1 VSLVAASKARG
12 VAYVLVGFLA
22 VSAFVATRELAP
34 RGLPVGI
41 IVVGLLVGG
50 LNGLVAMGLVLV
62 YRAGSYINFAQ
73 GGIGAAGALV
83 TAKLITIEHV
93 PYVLA
98 AAAGLAVAA
107 AAALLAERAVIRRLF
122 TAPRLIVTVATIGA
136 AQFFGGVQGLIEAS
150 WKDPLH
156 VAPRLA
162 VPWGVELHV
171 GNVTL
176 RGEHILALIAV
187 PVVAA
192 ALTYF
197 LNRTSFGTA
206 VQAAAENPE
215 RARLLGIDVR
225 RMSTIVW
232 LVAGLLA
239 GMTAILEAPIVGFT
253 FGAGAGPG
261 LLLRALAPAVIAR
274 LASLPIAFGAA
285 LGLGVVEQAI
295 VWNTDTAGP
304 VDAVLLGVIL
314 VAQLARKLQRGRAAD
329 AEERTFAASSVIRAF
344 PRELSSLRWLVTT
357 RRLGVLVLLAIP
369 AALPLVVSVSTANL
383 LVVLLVYVLA
393 AASLTVVT
401 GYAGQVSFGQWALV
415 GASALFGGWLMT
427 VHELPVIP
435 ALTTTL
441 VAGVVVSLLVALP
454 ALRVRGLLLGVTT
467 LALAVA
473 CSSYLFTLAPFRAG
487 TLISRGSLGPIDL
500 DNEHSFYYVA
510 LAATLAALLLVRG
523 YRTSRWGRLAV
534 AVRDNDRAAASYGVE
549 PVAAKL
555 VAFAL
560 SGLLASLAGFLY
572 MLAEQA
578 VSPGSFPVE
587 TSLLLFGACII
598 GGVGSITGAV
608 LAALYLRGV
617 QFFVPSLQLLTT
629 SFGLVLVLVALP
641 SGLGGLVFRVRDA
654 LLRKVA
660 LRADVHVPSL
670 VADSRRPVD
679 ASLVPATAGSA

>member
-1 VSLVAASKARG
+1 MNRRYAALLALG
-12 VAYVLVGFLA
+12 AVLAIV
-22 VSAFVATRELAP
+22 AFVATRQLAP
-34 RGLPVGI
+34 RGLPGGI

-73 GGIGAAGALV
+73 GSIGAAGALV

-98 AAAGLAVAA
+98 VLAGLAVAA
-107 AAALLAERAVIRRLF
+107 FAALLAERAIIRRLF

-136 AQFFGGVQGLIEAS
+136 AQFFGGVLGLIENS
-150 WKDPLH
+150 WRDPLH
-156 VAPRLA
+156 VAPRLS
-162 VPWGVELHV
+162 VPWNVHIDV

-176 RGEHILALIAV
+176 RGEHVVAMIAV
-187 PVVAA
+187 PVVAI

-197 LNRTSFGTA
+197 LNRTAFGSA
-206 VQAAAENPE
+206 VQAAAENAE

-239 GMTAILEAPIVGFT
+239 GMTAILEAPIVGFS

-274 LASLPIAFGAA
+274 LASLPVAFAAA

-304 VDAVLLGVIL
+304 VDAMLLGVVLLALL
-314 VAQLARKLQRGRAAD
+314 VRKTKRGRAAD
-329 AEERTFAASSVIRAF
+329 AEERTFAASSVVRSF
-344 PRELSSLRWLVTT
+344 PRELTGLRWLTVG
-357 RRLGVLVLLAIP
+357 RRLGLLALLAIP
-369 AALPLVVSVSTANL
+369 ALLPLVVSVSTANL

-393 AASLTVVT
+393 ASSLTVIT

-427 VHELPVIP
+427 VHQLPVLP

-441 VAGVVVSLLVALP
+441 LAGVLLSLVVALP

-473 CSSYLFTLAPFRAG
+473 CSSYLFTLAPFRTG
-487 TLISRGSLGPIDL
+487 TLVSRGSIGPLNL
-500 DNEHSFYYVA
+500 DDEHTLYYVA
-510 LAATLAALLLVRG
+510 LVLTLAALLLIRG
-523 YRTSRWGRLAV
+523 YRTSRWGRLAI

-549 PVAAKL
+549 PLATKL
-555 VAFAL
+555 IAFAL

-598 GGVGSITGAV
+598 GGVGSITGAI
-608 LAALYLRGV
+608 LAALYLRGI

-629 SFGLVLVLVALP
+629 SFGLVLVLAALP
-641 SGLGGLVFRVRDA
+641 SGLGGLLFRLRDA
-654 LLRKVA
+654 ALRRIAV
-660 LRADVHVPSL
+660 RADVHVPSL
-670 VADSRRPVD
+670 VADSRRTAD
-679 ASLVPATAGSA
+679 ALLVTAAVGS

>member
-1 VSLVAASKARG
+1 VTRARWILTGAA
-12 VAYVLVGFLA
+12 VLLA
-22 VSAFVATRELAP
+22 VTAFVATREFAP
-34 RGLPVGI
+34 RGLPTGI
-41 IVVGLLVGG
+41 IIVGLLVGG

-62 YRAGSYINFAQ
+62 YRAGSYVNFAQ

-93 PYVLA
+93 PYVIA
-98 AAAGLAVAA
+98 ALAGLAVAA
-107 AAALLAERAVIRRLF
+107 LAALLAERAIIRRLF

-136 AQFFGGVQGLIEAS
+136 AEFFGGLTGIIETS
-150 WKDPLH
+150 WKDSLH
-156 VAPRLA
+156 VAPRLV
-162 VPWGVELHV
+162 VPWDVSVVV
-171 GNVTL
+171 GDVTL
-176 RGEHILALIAV
+176 RGEHMLALIAI
-187 PVVAA
+187 PVVAVT
-192 ALTYF
+192 LTYF
-197 LNRTSFGTA
+197 LNRTDFGTA
-206 VQAAAENPE
+206 VQAAAENAD

-239 GMTAILEAPIVGFT
+239 GMTAILEAPIVGFS

-274 LASLPIAFGAA
+274 LASLPVAFAAA

-304 VDAVLLGVIL
+304 VDAVLLGVVL
-314 VAQLARKLQRGRAAD
+314 VALLGRKVTRGRASD
-329 AEERTFAASSVIRAF
+329 AEERTFAASSVIRGF
-344 PRELSSLRWLVTT
+344 PRELTPVRWLVVT
-357 RRLGVLVLLAIP
+357 RRGGQLALLAIP
-369 AALPLVVSVSTANL
+369 VLLPLVVSVSTANL

-427 VHELPVIP
+427 VQKLPVLP

-441 VAGVVVSLLVALP
+441 VAGVALSLVVALP

-473 CSSYLFTLAPFRAG
+473 CSSYLFSLTPFRTA
-487 TLISRGSLGPIDL
+487 TLIERGTLGPIDL

-510 LAATLAALLLVRG
+510 LTLTAAALLLVRG

-549 PVAAKL
+549 PVTAKL
-555 VAFAL
+555 VAFAV
-560 SGLLASLAGFLY
+560 SGLLASLAGFVY

-598 GGVGSITGAV
+598 GGVGSLTGAI
-608 LAALYLRGV
+608 LAALYMRGI

-641 SGLGGLVFRVRDA
+641 SGLGGLLFRVRDA
-654 LLRKVA
+654 ALRRIA

-670 VADSRRPVD
+670 VADSRRTSD
-679 ASLVPATAGSA
+679 ATLIPVPAATS

>member
-1 VSLVAASKARG
+1 VTRGRAALLGLGLVLMLSG
-12 VAYVLVGFLA
+12 LL
-22 VSAFVATRELAP
+22 ATRELAP
-34 RGLPVGI
+34 RGLPGGI
-41 IVVGLLVGG
+41 VVVGLLVGG

-73 GGIGAAGALV
+73 GSIGAAGALV

-98 AAAGLAVAA
+98 VLAGLAVAA
-107 AAALLAERAVIRRLF
+107 LAALLAERVVIRRLF
-122 TAPRLIVTVATIGA
+122 TAPRLIVTVATIGV
-136 AQFFGGVQGLIEAS
+136 AQFFGGVLGLIETN
-150 WKDPLH
+150 WRDPLH
-156 VAPRLA
+156 VAPRLS
-162 VPWGVELHV
+162 VPWDIHLNV
-171 GNVTL
+171 GDVTL
-176 RGEHILALIAV
+176 RAEHVVAMVAV
-187 PVVAA
+187 PVVAVS
-192 ALTYF
+192 LTWF
-197 LNRTSFGTA
+197 LNRTAFGSA
-206 VQAAAENPE
+206 VQAAAENSE

-239 GMTAILEAPIVGFT
+239 GVTAILEAPIVGFS

-274 LASLPIAFGAA
+274 LASLPVAFVAA

-304 VDAVLLGVIL
+304 VDAMLLGVVL
-314 VAQLARKLQRGRAAD
+314 VALLVRKGNRGRAGD
-329 AEERTFAASSVIRAF
+329 AEERTFAASSVVRSF
-344 PRELSSLRWLVTT
+344 PRELVPLRWLTLG
-357 RRLGVLVLLAIP
+357 RRAGLAGLLAVP
-369 AALPLVVSVSTANL
+369 LLLPFVVSVSTANL
-383 LVVLLVYVLA
+383 LVVLFVYVLA
-393 AASLTVVT
+393 AASLTVIT

-427 VHELPVIP
+427 VHHLPVVP

-441 VAGVVVSLLVALP
+441 LAGVVLSLVVALP

-473 CSSYLFTLAPFRAG
+473 CSSYLFTLTPFRTE
-487 TLISRGSLGPIDL
+487 TLVSRGSLGPIDL
-500 DNEHSFYYVA
+500 DDEHTLYYVA
-510 LAATLAALLLVRG
+510 LTLTLGALLLVRG
-523 YRTSRWGRLAV
+523 YRTSRWGRLAI

-549 PVAAKL
+549 PLATKL
-555 VAFAL
+555 IAFAL

-598 GGVGSITGAV
+598 GGVGSITGAI
-608 LAALYLRGV
+608 LAALYLRGI

-641 SGLGGLVFRVRDA
+641 SGVGGLVFRLRDA
-654 LLRKVA
+654 ALRRIA

-670 VADSRRPVD
+670 VADSRRISETPLANAAV
-679 ASLVPATAGSA
+679 GS

>member
-1 VSLVAASKARG
+1 VSRRRAALVSLG
-12 VAYVLVGFLA
+12 LVLLVTGFLA
-22 VSAFVATRELAP
+22 TRQLAP
-34 RGLPVGI
+34 RGLPGGI

-73 GGIGAAGALV
+73 GSIGAAGALV

-93 PYVLA
+93 PYLLA
-98 AAAGLAVAA
+98 VFAGLAVAA
-107 AAALLAERAVIRRLF
+107 FAALLAERAIIRRLF

-136 AQFFGGVQGLIEAS
+136 AQFFGGVLGLIETS
-150 WKDPLH
+150 WRDPLH

-162 VPWGVELHV
+162 VPWAIHFNV

-176 RGEHILALIAV
+176 RGEHVVAMIAV
-187 PVVAA
+187 PLVAV

-197 LNRTSFGTA
+197 LNRTAFGTA

-239 GMTAILEAPIVGFT
+239 GMTAILEAPIVGFS

-274 LASLPIAFGAA
+274 LASLPVAFVSA

-304 VDAVLLGVIL
+304 VDAMLLGVVL
-314 VAQLARKLQRGRAAD
+314 LALLLRKVNRGRAAD
-329 AEERTFAASSVIRAF
+329 AEERTFAAASVVRSF
-344 PRELSSLRWLVTT
+344 PQELVRLRWLTVG
-357 RRLGVLVLLAIP
+357 RRVGLAGLVAVP
-369 AALPLVVSVSTANL
+369 ALLPLVVSVSTANL

-393 AASLTVVT
+393 SASLTVIT

-427 VHELPVIP
+427 VHGLPVLP

-441 VAGVVVSLLVALP
+441 LAGVVLSLVVALP

-473 CSSYLFTLAPFRAG
+473 CSSYLFTLAPFRTG
-487 TLISRGSLGPIDL
+487 TLVSRGSLGPIHL
-500 DNEHSFYYVA
+500 DEEHTLYYVA
-510 LAATLAALLLVRG
+510 LGLTLGALLLVRG
-523 YRTSRWGRLAV
+523 YRTSRWGRLAI

-549 PVAAKL
+549 PLAAKL

-598 GGVGSITGAV
+598 GGVGSITGAI
-608 LAALYLRGV
+608 LAALYLRGI

-654 LLRKVA
+654 ALRWIA

-670 VADSRRPVD
+670 VADSRRTPD
-679 ASLVPATAGSA
+679 APLATAAVGS